1 MPPPPPLRRRHH
13 LHATAAVAAAAT
25 TPPPPPLPPP
35 CRHHRHHRH
44 NHHVAAAT
52 TSTATI
58 TTTMP
63 PPPPP
68 PPRHATIAAATTITT
83 AATTTSPPQLTVVNT
98 KINSVNTRINTVN
111 CGGGGGGGMVVVVV
125 VVVVV
130 VMVECYYS
138 TWAIDFLTSSNP
150 LLLFACAIRSERP
163 EVDAVMV
170 EKDAKDLFKD
180 GEWRYGTD
188 EETFIR
194 IFSERSCAHL
204 AAINS
209 AYRKLYVNSLKKA
222 VKRETSSKLKS
233 ALLTILRC
241 AENPGK
247 YFAKALHKSMDGLGT
262 DDETLTRII
271 VSRAEVDIERIK
283 AEYLKKYGKSL
294 SDDVHSDT
302 SGQYRAFLLLLL
314 TPNA

>member
-83 AATTTSPPQLTVVNT
+83 AATTTSPPQLTVLIPGLSVT
-98 KINSVNTRINTVN
+98 INN
-111 CGGGGGGGMVVVVV
+111 
-125 VVVVV
+125 
-130 VMVECYYS
+130 
-138 TWAIDFLTSSNP
+138 
-150 LLLFACAIRSERP
+150 LLVAYAGAIRSERP